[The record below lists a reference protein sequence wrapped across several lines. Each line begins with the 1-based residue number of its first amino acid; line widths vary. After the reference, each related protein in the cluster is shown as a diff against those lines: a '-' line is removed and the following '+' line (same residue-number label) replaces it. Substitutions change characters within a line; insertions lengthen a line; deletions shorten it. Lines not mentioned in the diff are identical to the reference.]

1 MQILLLSLVSRYKK
15 YIPKAL
21 KRLTALVTPL

>member
-1 MQILLLSLVSRYKK
+1 LLSLVSRYKK